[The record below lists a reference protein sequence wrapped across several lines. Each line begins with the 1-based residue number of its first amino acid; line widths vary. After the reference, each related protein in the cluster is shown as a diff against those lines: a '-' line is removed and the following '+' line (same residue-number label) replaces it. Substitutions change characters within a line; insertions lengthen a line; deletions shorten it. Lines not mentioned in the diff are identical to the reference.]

1 MALDADCYNG
11 LEKQRKE
18 QAVQVLQKWSRS
30 LRVKWAIVSLDWLWA
45 KYPVRSPVF
54 AKYACILL

>member
-18 QAVQVLQKWSRS
+18 QVVQVLQKWSRS
-30 LRVKWAIVSLDWLWA
+30 LRVKMY
-45 KYPVRSPVF
+45 KMGTNM
-54 AKYACILL
+54 

>member
-30 LRVKWAIVSLDWLWA
+30 LRVKVAWFLSNKWFGSD
-45 KYPVRSPVF
+45 PRSTLF
-54 AKYACILL
+54 

>member
-18 QAVQVLQKWSRS
+18 KAVQVLQKWSRS
-30 LRVKWAIVSLDWLWA
+30 LRVKLTLHCQQDGPRPGL
-45 KYPVRSPVF
+45 
-54 AKYACILL
+54 

>member
-30 LRVKWAIVSLDWLWA
+30 LRVNLMYSETSTSPLLVLPLSTSLL
-45 KYPVRSPVF
+45 
-54 AKYACILL
+54 

>member
-30 LRVKWAIVSLDWLWA
+30 LRVNI
-45 KYPVRSPVF
+45 F
-54 AKYACILL
+54 ILSVLSFMSNTNI

>member
-30 LRVKWAIVSLDWLWA
+30 LRVNQGCFYLIKIQ
-45 KYPVRSPVF
+45 
-54 AKYACILL
+54 

>member
-18 QAVQVLQKWSRS
+18 QAVQVLQKFMP
-30 LRVKWAIVSLDWLWA
+30 
-45 KYPVRSPVF
+45 KYRF
-54 AKYACILL
+54 I